1 MMPMTVTTMLDVV
14 IQPFADYAFMR
25 RALAACVILTLGG
38 TPLGVFMTLR
48 RMTLVGDAMSHAI
61 LPGVALAFA
70 GFGLTLLPMTIG
82 GLLTGAIVA
91 GLAVFLSRYTSIKD
105 DSALTLLYLLS
116 MATGVTILSFKG
128 GNIDLLHMLFGNIL
142 AIDNNALKLVAAVSM
157 ATVFTLAFFYRSFV
171 IESFDSDFANTG
183 ARTRHG
189 TSAIFFLLLVLNLI
203 AAFQALGTL
212 MALGLIILPSIAARF
227 WTQNIDV
234 VIPVSIVLGLIAAPV
249 GLLISFYIKIPSG
262 SAVVL
267 VAGMISLLSVMLGRH
282 GSLRATLTHKT

>member
-1 MMPMTVTTMLDVV
+1 MLDVV